1 MNPTLF
7 RYPIGET
14 SMSDQTR
21 RRPSFRRSKRSAKQ
35 GAPYQVL
42 EPRQLL
48 AAAPIIS
55 EFLASNDNG
64 FTNDNGNQS
73 DWIEIYNA
81 GDASINLVGY
91 TLTDDANETDKW
103 TFPSVTLN
111 AGSYLVVNADDDAAP
126 TTGIQLYTGFKLSAS
141 GEYVGLYDS
150 FGNVVSEFLA
160 GGVDYPPQFTDVSYG
175 VRFDTGNFDQLSY
188 FATPTPGSTNTN
200 PVNGMVDRVTVSEP
214 AGFHS
219 AAFDVTLSSTTPG
232 ATIRYTL
239 DGSTPSATNGTLY
252 TSPITISSTSTLR
265 TIATKANY
273 LNVPDRTTSYIF
285 IDDVVNQSLN
295 GAAPAGWPTTWG
307 ANDVDYGIDPD
318 VIATEGLQT
327 IKDALVSIPTWSVT
341 TDLDNLFDATDG
353 IYANAQQRGIAWE
366 RPASVELIN
375 PDGSEGFQVNAGLR
389 IKGAYSR
396 RPENPKHSFK
406 IYMRS
411 EYGDS
416 ELNYPV
422 HGDEGVDTFKR
433 LDLRTAQNWSWAF
446 NGTTSAQFVED
457 ELARENLKDLGQPY
471 TRSVWF
477 HLYLNGQYWG
487 IFQTQERHDDNF
499 AASYFGGDPDD
510 YDVIKARPGTNE
522 VVDGTFDAYERLFQ
536 QAIALDAD
544 GSTPNFVNHD
554 AYMRAQ
560 GLNPDGTRNTNY
572 EVLLDVDN
580 LIDYMTVQLL
590 GGNRDGPIGMYS
602 NPANS
607 GLNNFFTIRDR
618 TGDQGFLF
626 FAHDSEHMLRDV
638 NEDRIGPFNH
648 SNFDQAVFFN
658 PQTLHQK
665 LMANAEY
672 RIAFADNVQEHFFN
686 GGTLSAQAQIE
697 KMYEL
702 AAEID
707 TAIYAESARWGDAK
721 VTNPRLRAT
730 WLARLADLENNYFHQ
745 RQAVVLQQFRDA
757 IIENRDA
764 FGNYTIEEEAAL
776 FPWLDAPEYFVEGAE
791 QSGGLF
797 DVGDELQIAASD
809 GVIYYTLD
817 GSDPRLLGGGISPD
831 ASIYDGSSVDSTV
844 LERESEWKYLDDGSN
859 QGTAWRSA
867 AFNDNSWS
875 SGDAELGYGD
885 GGENTIVSFGSN
897 SNFKHVTTYF
907 RKTFNV
913 AAGDYLGATLQLRR
927 DDGAV
932 VYLNGVEIA
941 RDNIPGAPGSFVGF
955 ETFANPFASDDGE
968 TWHEFSFDPSLLV
981 AGDNTLAVEVHQV
994 SRTSSDISFDA
1005 EVILSTALTGDPI
1018 VLNDLTTVSSRALAS
1033 DGTWSAL
1040 HRATYFLEEATQSNV
1055 RISEINYHPYD
1066 PSSTE
1071 IAAGFDN
1078 ANDFEFVELV
1088 NSHPTGSVN
1097 LNGMQLANGLTYT
1110 FGDVLL
1116 GPGERL
1122 VVVED
1127 AGAFASRYGSSV
1139 VPVGEWTGGLSNSGE
1154 TLELLEI
1161 DGTEVQSV
1169 TWADSGLWTVAADGN
1184 GASLVLDSV
1193 STNSSRL
1200 GKYYSWR
1207 TSTEYGG
1214 TPGAAESSPSG
1225 VVINEIL
1232 AHTDAP
1238 NLDAIE
1244 LFNPTSSDV
1253 NIGGWYLSDGGSNPF
1268 KYQIAAGTILSAGQF
1283 IVFDESDFNPTP
1295 TNPGPNDF
1303 ALSSLGDHVYL
1314 TRNVGGNAAF
1324 EDVVEFGSTFN
1335 GESLSRT
1342 PDGNGRFLPS
1352 SEPTLG
1358 LTNASP
1364 RVGPLVISEVNYH
1377 PEDPSA
1383 AAVAIFTAITAKD
1396 LEFVEIKN
1404 PTAEDIDLSQWR
1416 LRGELDYDFVSGTLD
1431 SGGTIVVVTFD
1442 PTLPENGS
1450 LLSAFRTH
1458 YGIDNAV
1465 NIVGA
1470 ETGDNLSNDF
1480 GRVALQQADAPPA
1493 SDPTV
1498 TPWVLADELAYDDL
1512 SAWPTAAD
1520 GTGPSLNRVASG
1532 TEGLLASNW
1541 TGDTPTPGEYFGNET
1556 APTLEGLTINDGGAQ
1571 RSSIDKIVLTFSG
1584 SVEIDPDA
1592 FSIIQRSDGDG
1603 VPTGM
1608 ILSSNFVCTKDGDT
1622 VVTLTFSSS
1631 TRANTGFLEDG
1642 NYQLTVDGSK
1652 IRRTGTG
1659 LSVGGEYVYGD
1670 SVDESF
1676 YSLYGDNN
1684 GDRRVNV
1691 FDLLALRQTF
1701 SSSTGDANF
1710 NASFDYGGDGR
1721 INVFD
1726 LLSFRQNF
1734 GKTLSFV

>member
-1 MNPTLF
+1 
-7 RYPIGET
+7 
-14 SMSDQTR
+14 MSDFSAR
-21 RRPSFRRSKRSAKQ
+21 RRSKRTKQ
-35 GAPYQVL
+35 ASYQAL

-55 EFLASNDNG
+55 EFLASNSSG

-81 GDASINLVGY
+81 GDASINLAGY
-91 TLTDDANETDKW
+91 TLTDDVDETDKW

-111 AGSYLVVNADDDAAP
+111 AGDFLVVIADDDDAP
-126 TTGIQLYTGFKLSAS
+126 TTGVNLYTGFKLSAS
-141 GEYVGLYDS
+141 GEYVGLYNTA
-150 FGNVVSEFLA
+150 GTVVSEYSV
-160 GGVDYPPQFTDVSYG
+160 GGGDYPAQFTDVSYG
-175 VRFDTGNFDQLSY
+175 VRFDTGNFDQVSY
-188 FATPTPGSTNTN
+188 FATPTHLGANAN
-200 PVNGMVDRVTVSEP
+200 PVDGLVDRVIVSQP
-214 AGFHS
+214 AGFHE
-219 AAFDVTLSSTTPG
+219 AAFDVTLSSTTPS

-239 DGSTPSATNGTLY
+239 DGSTPSATNGVIY

-273 LNVPDRTTSYIF
+273 LSVPDRTTSYIF
-285 IDDVVNQSLN
+285 IDDVVNQSLD
-295 GAAPAGWPTTWG
+295 GSAPAGWPTTWG

-341 TDLDNLFDATDG
+341 TDLDNLFDATSG
-353 IYANAQQRGIAWE
+353 IYANAQERGIEWE
-366 RPASVELIN
+366 RAASVELIN

-406 IYMRS
+406 IYMRN

-422 HGDEGVDTFKR
+422 HGDEGVDTFQK

-457 ELARENLKDLGQPY
+457 ELARENMKDLGQPY

-499 AASYFGGDPDD
+499 AASYFGGDPED

-522 VVDGTFDAYERLFQ
+522 VVDGNFDAYERLFE

-560 GLNPDGTRNTNY
+560 GLNPDGTRNTDF

-602 NPANS
+602 NPANT
-607 GLNNFFTIRDR
+607 GLNNFFTMRDR
-618 TGDQGFLF
+618 TGDQGFQF

-648 SNFDQAVFFN
+648 SNFDQADYFN

-665 LMANAEY
+665 LMANQEY
-672 RIAFADNVQEHFFN
+672 RTAFADNVQEHFFN
-686 GGTLSAQAQIE
+686 GGTLSAQAQID

-745 RQAVVLQQFRDA
+745 REAVVLQQFRDA

-764 FGNYTIEEEAAL
+764 FGNYTIDQDAPL
-776 FPWLDAPEYFVEGAE
+776 FPWLDAPEFFVDGAE

-797 DVGDELQIAASD
+797 DIGDELQIAAND
-809 GVIYYTLD
+809 GIIYYTLD
-817 GSDPRLLGGGISPD
+817 GSDPRLLGGGVSSD
-831 ASIYDGSSVDSTV
+831 ALIYDGSSVEETV
-844 LERESEWKYLDDGSN
+844 LESESVWKYLDNGSN
-859 QGTAWRSA
+859 QGTAWRGTS
-867 AFNDNSWS
+867 FNDNSWS
-875 SGDAELGYGD
+875 SGNAELGYGD
-885 GGENTIVSFGSN
+885 GGENTTVSFGSD

-941 RDNIPGAPGSFVGF
+941 RDNLPGGTINFT
-955 ETFANPFASDDGE
+955 TFANTFASDDGE

-981 AGDNTLAVEVHQV
+981 EGDNTLAVEIHQV

-1005 EVILSTALTGDPI
+1005 EVILSTAITGDPI

-1040 HRATYFLEEATQSNV
+1040 HRATYFLESATQSNI
-1055 RISEINYHPYD
+1055 RISEINYNPYD
-1066 PSSTE
+1066 PSSSE
-1071 IAAGFDN
+1071 IAAGFDD
-1078 ANDFEFVELV
+1078 ADDFEFLELV

-1097 LNGMQLANGLTYT
+1097 LSGMQLADGVTYT
-1110 FGDVLL
+1110 FGNVLL
-1116 GPGERL
+1116 GPGERV

-1127 AGAFASRYGSSV
+1127 AGAFAERYGTSV
-1139 VPVGEWTGGLSNSGE
+1139 TPLGEWTGGLSNSGE
-1154 TLELLEI
+1154 TLDLLES
-1161 DGTEVQSV
+1161 DGSEVMSV
-1169 TWADSGLWTVAADGN
+1169 SWADSGLWTVAADGN

-1193 STNSSRL
+1193 STNSLRL

-1214 TPGAAESSPSG
+1214 TPGTADSAASG
-1225 VVINEIL
+1225 VVINEVL
-1232 AHTDAP
+1232 AHTDSP
-1238 NLDAIE
+1238 NVDSIE
-1244 LFNPTSSDV
+1244 LFNSSSSAI
-1253 NIGGWYLSDGGSNPF
+1253 NIGGWYLSDSGTNPF
-1268 KYQIAAGTILSAGQF
+1268 KYQITGSTILGPGQYR
-1283 IVFDESDFNPTP
+1283 VFDESDFNPNP

-1303 ALSSLGDHVYL
+1303 ALSSLGDQVYL

-1324 EDVVEFGSTFN
+1324 EDVVDFGSTFN

-1342 PDGNGRFLPS
+1342 PDGTGRLLPS

-1358 LTNASP
+1358 SANASP

-1383 AAVAIFTAITAKD
+1383 AAVAIFTGITAKD

-1404 PTAEDIDLSQWR
+1404 PTTQTIDLSDWR
-1416 LRGELDYDFVSGTLD
+1416 LRGEVDFDFGSGTMVP
-1431 SGGTIVVVTFD
+1431 GETIVVVTFD
-1442 PTLPENGS
+1442 PALPENGT

-1458 YGIDNAV
+1458 YGIDNSV
-1465 NIVGA
+1465 SIFGA

-1498 TPWVLADELAYDDL
+1498 TPWVLADELVYDDL
-1512 SAWPTAAD
+1512 SQWPTSAD

-1532 TEGLLASNW
+1532 TEGTLASNW
-1541 TGDTPTPGEYFGNET
+1541 TGNAPTPGDYFGSET
-1556 APTLEGLTINDGGAQ
+1556 APTLESLTINGGQAQ
-1571 RSSIDKIVLTFSG
+1571 RSSVDRIVLTFSG
-1584 SVEIDPDA
+1584 SVDIDPDA
-1592 FSIIQRSDGDG
+1592 FGIVQRSDGEG
-1603 VPTGM
+1603 VPTGTL
-1608 ILSSNFVCTKDGDT
+1608 LSSSFACTKDGDT
-1622 VVTLTFSSS
+1622 IVTLTFSSS
-1631 TRANTGFLEDG
+1631 IRNAAGFLEDG

-1659 LSVGGEYVYGD
+1659 LTLGGDYVYGD
-1670 SVDESF
+1670 SVDEPF

-1691 FDLLALRQTF
+1691 FDLLAFRQAF
-1701 SSSTGDANF
+1701 SSSAGDANF
-1710 NASFDYGGDGR
+1710 NAGFDYGGDGN

-1734 GKTLSFV
+1734 GETLPFV